1 MQNLKKLSGNTFMET
16 LIVES
21 ADLFSLYLKERDL
34 LDLELLLNGGFFPLE
49 GYLSQEDYESVLLD
63 CRLKNGALWPMP
75 IVLSI
80 TADQAEMLSSKKR
93 IVLRDERANPLA
105 ILSIKDIYQ
114 PNRERECELLLG
126 TTDKNHPYVNWLLK
140 QPDLYYVGGS
150 IQKIALPIHY
160 DFPDLRYT
168 PQEMKS
174 FFQKNEW
181 KTIIGFQTRNP
192 LHRAHVEL
200 IHRGMK
206 EVGKGVYA
214 LLHPVTG
221 RAQQED
227 IDYVTR
233 VRCYQKIIDKFSEN
247 TVKLALLP
255 LAMRMAGP
263 KEALWHAL
271 IRANYGCTHFIIGR
285 DHAGPSKKK
294 ESGDS
299 FYSPVEAQEF
309 VLKYQNELP
318 IQIIKSS
325 EIVYLEDLK
334 EYRAM
339 EEVPSTAKIF
349 NLSGTQLR
357 QSLINNEPI
366 PEFFS
371 YPEVIDELRKAYQ
384 KVKGIC
390 ISFTGLPSSG
400 KSTLAQAL
408 QVKFLGM
415 DEYRREVTILDGDI
429 MRQYLSSE
437 LGFSR
442 KDRSINTQR
451 IGFVASLIVRHGGIC
466 FTANIAPYAEDRKVI
481 QDLISQEGLYFEV
494 YVNTPLHICEIRDPK
509 GFYKAAKEGKI
520 PYFTGVSDPYEIPI
534 NPDIELNGILPI
546 DQNVNLLLDLL
557 KKHLLK

>member
-1 MQNLKKLSGNTFMET
+1 MET

-34 LDLELLLNGGFFPLE
+34 LDLELLLNGGFSPLK
-49 GYLSQEDYESVLLD
+49 GYLSQQDYESVLLH
-63 CRLKNGALWPMP
+63 CRLKNGVLWPIP

-80 TADQAEMLSSKKR
+80 TSEQVKILSSKKR
-93 IVLRDERANPLA
+93 VVLRDERANPLA
-105 ILSIKDIYQ
+105 ILSIEDIYQ

-140 QPDLYYVGGS
+140 QPDLYYVGGV
-150 IQKIALPIHY
+150 IQKISLPIHY
-160 DFPDLRYT
+160 DFLDLRYT
-168 PQEMKS
+168 PQEMRD

-181 KTIIGFQTRNP
+181 KTIVGFQTRNP

-200 IHRGMK
+200 IRRGMK
-206 EVGKGVYA
+206 EVGKGAHA

-221 RAQQED
+221 RAQQGD

-233 VRCYQKIIDKFSEN
+233 VRCYQKIINNFSVN

-263 KEALWHAL
+263 REALWHAL

-299 FYSPVEAQEF
+299 FYSPAEAQEF
-309 VLKYQNELP
+309 ALKYQNELP

-325 EIVYLEDLK
+325 EIVYLEDLE
-334 EYRAM
+334 EYRAI
-339 EEVPSTAKIF
+339 EEVPATAKIF

-371 YPEVIDELRKAYQ
+371 YPEVIEELRKAYQ
-384 KVKGIC
+384 KMKGIC

-408 QVKFLGM
+408 RAKFLEI
-415 DEYRREVTILDGDI
+415 DEYRREITILDGDI
-429 MRQYLSSE
+429 MRHYLSTE

-442 KDRSINTQR
+442 KDRSINTKR

-466 FTANIAPYAEDRKVI
+466 FMANIAPYAEDRKAI
-481 QDLISQEGLYFEV
+481 RDLISQEGLYFEV
-494 YVNTPLHICEIRDPK
+494 YMNTPLPICEIRDPK

-520 PYFTGVSDPYEIPI
+520 SCFTGVSDPYETPI
-534 NPDIELNGILPI
+534 NPDIELNGILPVE
-546 DQNVNLLLDLL
+546 QNVELLISLLNKYLL
-557 KKHLLK
+557 K